1 MVCSSGFLTVFGM
14 TAKQKKKREFSGG
27 EAAAKL
33 PLFHMQHVIPNVV
46 RNPLKTFT
54 S

>member
-14 TAKQKKKREFSGG
+14 TAKQKKKSVFNVGKASV
-27 EAAAKL
+27 KHT
-33 PLFHMQHVIPNVV
+33 LFHMQHVIPNVV